1 MSVKNLIVVI
11 AATVLFGG
19 CRTNKIQQKPVF
31 TYAIDQP
38 VEGQIHTVE
47 KFRAYM
53 LEKNYEP
60 AIQLFSKR
68 QQMNIRELQKNKD
81 QFKYWCMVWTLDQAT
96 FDDYIANIKAGKGIF
111 IFEDGVW
118 KIDEK

>member
-1 MSVKNLIVVI
+1 MRINYWIVII
-11 AATVLFGG
+11 AAIFLPAG
-19 CRTNKIQQKPVF
+19 CRTNKTQQQPTF
-31 TYAIDQP
+31 NYSIDQP

-53 LEKNYEP
+53 QEKNYEP

-68 QQMNIRELQKNKD
+68 QQASIRELQKNKD
-81 QFKYWCMVWTLDQAT
+81 NFRFWCKVWTLDQAT
-96 FDDYIANIKAGKGIF
+96 FDEYIANIKAGKGIF